1 MSACRFVQSNKKI
14 ALYYHCFL
22 VPLSCLKKKETLDVS
37 NEKEH
42 PESEPSCCV
51 YSEAK
56 SGRYLRCD
64 AVIYCQIETWR
75 RSASPASDN
84 GTNADLWTRDA

>member
-1 MSACRFVQSNKKI
+1 MKKSI
-14 ALYYHCFL
+14 RNRSHR
-22 VPLSCLKKKETLDVS
+22 V
-37 NEKEH
+37 
-42 PESEPSCCV
+42 V

-56 SGRYLRCD
+56 SGRYLRRD

-84 GTNADLWTRDA
+84 GTNANLWTRDA